1 MRVLF
6 IAAVLALVFTAS
18 LHAYKCCSPNSS
30 DSDTVPMRSSSP
42 EPLKATNPT
51 YRVCLGDVKT
61 IGDVQTSVNC
71 RECQLKAAKAN
82 SEAECHDFFTADA
95 ALRFWKANCC
105 D

>member
-1 MRVLF
+1 MRVLL
-6 IAAVLALVFTAS
+6 IAAVLALMLTAS
-18 LHAYKCCSPNSS
+18 LLASDCCSPKGP
-30 DSDTVPMRSSSP
+30 DTVPSAPSSR

-51 YRVCLGDVKT
+51 YRVCLGAVKT

-71 RECQLKAAKAN
+71 RVCQLKAAKAN